1 MSKLPEGRKPL
12 PNEWF
17 IDRANMLSR
26 EKIRP
31 LSDQERKRALER
43 YKANKSGNNEDEDSN
58 S

>member
-12 PNEWF
+12 PQEWF
-17 IDRANMLSR
+17 VDRANMLSG

-43 YKANKSGNNEDEDSN
+43 YKANSSGNKDDGDSN

>member
-12 PNEWF
+12 PQEWF

-43 YKANKSGNNEDEDSN
+43 YKANNSGNNEDEDSN